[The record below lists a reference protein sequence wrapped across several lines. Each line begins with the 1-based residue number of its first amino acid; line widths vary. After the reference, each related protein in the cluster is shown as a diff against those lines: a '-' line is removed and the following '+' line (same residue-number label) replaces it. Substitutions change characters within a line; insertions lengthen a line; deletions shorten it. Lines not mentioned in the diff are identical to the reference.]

1 MIDFDI
7 DKIREEIKDL
17 SYEDKLDFLEEKESD
32 IEGLIEELEGYVSDI
47 SSLKDEIDTEQNEN
61 ISKRVLQSLRDAGY
75 NFELD
80 SNGNISFSLGKANIT
95 ILMTFFE
102 PKVAF
107 FFEVDEK
114 QLTYRKLITSIFPDF
129 KQDVTYIYRQVP
141 EEELNICV
149 VDVVSK
155 LMHNKQKFEE
165 IGGE

>member
-80 SNGNISFSLGKANIT
+80 SNGNSSFSLGKANIT